1 MSVYEG
7 GYSERTQPFQTPVWS
22 DSLCAILL
30 RSGWSWD
37 VFWKGGRAAATHQHR
52 RFWAWHEWQ
61 VKDPFSCEQIAQE
74 CAQVCRAALRL
85 LKATF
90 WTSWTCLVLFVNTQQ
105 LRIKRALDLLIWFSI
120 LFSLSLSFFFSK
132 FFWRGGWVSWECF
145 SFVTREQDKLLQWH
159 WLWSLWASGAPVKW
173 LTGWK
178 VRLQARRELN
188 RNCDHQTIAIG
199 YCISVA
205 PRVEMHFSTDSLE
218 MPKENKNT
226 CWASGLFCF
235 FCLIGMRLQ
244 KAFNYSLKSCDRLFF
259 PGEFQCGGDLSFQT

>member
-120 LFSLSLSFFFSK
+120 LFSLSLSFFFPK
-132 FFWRGGWVSWECF
+132 FFGGAGGFLGSVFLLSRVNKTNFYHGTGYGAC
-145 SFVTREQDKLLQWH
+145 EQVELQSSG
-159 WLWSLWASGAPVKW
+159 WLDE
-173 LTGWK
+173 
-178 VRLQARRELN
+178 R
-188 RNCDHQTIAIG
+188 
-199 YCISVA
+199 
-205 PRVEMHFSTDSLE
+205 
-218 MPKENKNT
+218 
-226 CWASGLFCF
+226 
-235 FCLIGMRLQ
+235 
-244 KAFNYSLKSCDRLFF
+244 
-259 PGEFQCGGDLSFQT
+259 